1 MMYEYDY
8 VNFLCIFDLKVT
20 VKDTVKQRR
29 KADEEFLERLEQVQ
43 LAEEWVE
50 VVQYIFNAAA
60 NTQWLYLL
68 IHEMVFVVP

>member
-1 MMYEYDY
+1 MIMLTFC
-8 VNFLCIFDLKVT
+8 VFDLKVT

>member
-1 MMYEYDY
+1 MMYWYDY

-50 VVQYIFNAAA
+50 VVQY
-60 NTQWLYLL
+60 L
-68 IHEMVFVVP
+68 